1 MPRPRDPRRDKAFRL
16 WEESSGSKKLKDIA
30 EELGITSSTI
40 RKWKANDKWEEK
52 IKGSAPKSKGSALL
66 RRGAPKGN
74 KNAKG
79 NKGGRAPFG
88 NKNALG
94 NKGGA
99 APLRNQNAVT
109 HGFFSKFLP
118 EETLSIMEGIHERS
132 PVDIIWD
139 QIQIQYAAIIRAQKI
154 MFVSDKG
161 EMIKEL
167 KKKKSILSETNEV
180 EEEEYEFQFSWDRHA
195 TFLNAQSRAMAEL
208 RNLIKQF
215 DELAHAEDERRLK
228 LEHMRLNIDKK
239 KLEIEEL
246 TEEDKPF
253 EITIVNKGDDSD

>member
-1 MPRPRDPRRDKAFRL
+1 MKYKDLAEKYGVSINTIKSWKQRQGWQRKKGAP
-16 WEESSGSKKLKDIA
+16 SKKSVHTK
-30 EELGITSSTI
+30 
-40 RKWKANDKWEEK
+40 KV
-52 IKGSAPKSKGSALL
+52 
-66 RRGAPKGN
+66 GAPI
-74 KNAKG
+74 
-79 NKGGRAPFG
+79 G

-99 APLRNQNAVT
+99 PKRNQNAVT

-118 EETLSIMEGIHERS
+118 KDTLSIMEEIQERS
-132 PVDIIWD
+132 PVDMIWD

-154 MFVSDKG
+154 MFVSDKQ
-161 EMIKEL
+161 EIIKEL
-167 KKKKSILSETNEV
+167 KKKKSVLSETNEV

-215 DELAHAEDERRLK
+215 DELAHSEDERRLK
-228 LEHMRLNIDKK
+228 LEHMRLNINKK

>member
-1 MPRPRDPRRDKAFRL
+1 MVEKHIKAYKDYVKGMKYKDLAEKYGVSVNTIKSWKQRHG
-16 WEESSGSKKLKDIA
+16 WQRKKGAPSKKSVYTK
-30 EELGITSSTI
+30 
-40 RKWKANDKWEEK
+40 KV
-52 IKGSAPKSKGSALL
+52 
-66 RRGAPKGN
+66 GAPL
-74 KNAKG
+74 
-79 NKGGRAPFG
+79 G

-99 APLRNQNAVT
+99 PQRNQNAVT

-118 EETLSIMEGIHERS
+118 KATLSIMEEIQERS
-132 PVDIIWD
+132 PVDMIWD

-154 MFVSDKG
+154 MFVSDKQ

-167 KKKKSILSETNEV
+167 KKKKSVLSETNEV

-215 DELAHAEDERRLK
+215 DELAHSEDERRLK
-228 LEHMRLNIDKK
+228 LEHMRLNINKK
-239 KLEIEEL
+239 KIEIEEL

>member
-1 MPRPRDPRRDKAFRL
+1 MAEKHIQAYKDYVKGLKYKDLAEKYGVSVNTIKSWKQRHG
-16 WEESSGSKKLKDIA
+16 WERKKGAPSEKSVDSKK
-30 EELGITSSTI
+30 
-40 RKWKANDKWEEK
+40 
-52 IKGSAPKSKGSALL
+52 
-66 RRGAPKGN
+66 
-74 KNAKG
+74 
-79 NKGGRAPFG
+79 GGQPG

-94 NKGGA
+94 NRGGA

-118 EETLSIMEGIHERS
+118 KDTLSIMEEIQERS
-132 PVDIIWD
+132 PVDMIWD

-154 MFVSDKG
+154 MFVSDKA

-167 KKKKSILSETNEV
+167 KKKKSVLSETNEA

-215 DELAHAEDERRLK
+215 DELAHSEDERRLK
-228 LEHMRLNIDKK
+228 LEHMRLSIDKK
-239 KLEIEEL
+239 KLEIEEH

-253 EITIVNKGDDSD
+253 EITIVNKGDDSE